1 MARQQDPYVD
11 WDASQWA
18 GRAADEQRAS
28 AGLPAPRP
36 GQDRWNKF
44 QWVGDQGR
52 GSGRAWRRP
61 QDMPEGEAGFS
72 GFRHNP
78 SVQHW
83 AGGGIA

>member
-1 MARQQDPYVD
+1 MARQQDPYQE

-18 GRAADEQRAS
+18 GRSTDD
-28 AGLPAPRP
+28 LPAPGP
-36 GQDRWNKF
+36 EQHRWNKF

-78 SVQHW
+78 GAQHW
-83 AGGGIA
+83 AGRGIA